1 MGFVREQVAK
11 LDKRGVVKA
20 VRTPPR
26 CINPLS
32 VAAKELGDKK
42 RLRLCLDLS
51 RHVNKALRTE
61 PCKLATLASSV
72 AMIFPNDWMAVY
84 SYDLASAYHHIR
96 IADND
101 QQYLGFAVTAL
112 SGEEEFFLSLRD
124 FPSVWPRRAKCLTE
138 SSDQ

>member
-1 MGFVREQVAK
+1 MNE
-11 LDKRGVVKA
+11 
-20 VRTPPR
+20 
-26 CINPLS
+26 
-32 VAAKELGDKK
+32 
-42 RLRLCLDLS
+42 
-51 RHVNKALRTE
+51 ALRTE

-84 SYDLASAYHHIR
+84 DLAGAYHHIR

-112 SGEEEFFLSLRD
+112 SGEEEFFVFTRLP
-124 FPSVWPRRAKCLTE
+124 FGVWPRRAKCLTE

>member
-1 MGFVREQVAK
+1 M
-11 LDKRGVVKA
+11 
-20 VRTPPR
+20 
-26 CINPLS
+26 
-32 VAAKELGDKK
+32 AAKELGDKK
-42 RLRLCLDLS
+42 KLRLCLDLS

-84 SYDLASAYHHIR
+84 DLDLASAYHHIR

-112 SGEEEFFLSLRD
+112 SGEEEFFLSLIHI
-124 FPSVWPRRAKCLTE
+124 
-138 SSDQ
+138 

>member
-11 LDKRGVVKA
+11 LEERGVVKA

-84 SYDLASAYHHIR
+84 DLASAYHHIR
-96 IADND
+96 ITDDD

-112 SGEEEFFLSLRD
+112 SGEEEFFVFTRLP
-124 FPSVWPRRAKCLTE
+124 FGVWPRRAKCLTE